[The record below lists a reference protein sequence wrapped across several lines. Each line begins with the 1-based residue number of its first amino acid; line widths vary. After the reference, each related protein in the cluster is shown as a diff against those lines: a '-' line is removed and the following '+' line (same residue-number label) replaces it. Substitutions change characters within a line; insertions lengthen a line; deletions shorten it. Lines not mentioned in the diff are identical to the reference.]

1 MILILT
7 CFDPET
13 EMYFQ
18 LGRDSL
24 IQKEDLLYL
33 YTCLVRFLVVLN

>member
-18 LGRDSL
+18 LGKDSL
-24 IQKEDLLYL
+24 TQREGLLYL
-33 YTCLVRFLVVLN
+33 YACPVSFLVVLN